1 MLRVILATLI
11 MFGSTHH
18 ALAERLPI
26 TGEEQY
32 SLFRLLF
39 KHEEEFTAKHNLFP
53 DGYISNIANDA
64 LKPGT
69 KRDGYLTNMLEV
81 QSYNTINH
89 LMRFNKLPSLFSLSP
104 IRCEIDKYFQFKG
117 PDCLTDKYKP
127 VQITVRETYGHRL
140 YTPKTE
146 LYKGLAYEGANEKI
160 VNPAEFDR
168 PFAAWSYYNKI
179 LEINHGRF
187 QQRHTTSFGMVG
199 EAAMGRA
206 VQEWAH
212 KYPFSGPKKIQGWET
227 QVDHRIALQYQNRLS
242 FLSPTWHDPL
252 HVFGFNLV
260 ANTYFDYGNIIKS
273 FGAGVGANLS
283 VGGRRH
289 CVPHEWHFA
298 AKSINN
304 DSLPKEKDL
313 SDRTEPFTCF
323 NIEPWL
329 VFDVEFRRDRV
340 RYNYLIEDGIHVPAN
355 VITQQELD
363 LYNSIDDNNDLPD
376 INPILV
382 TGGELEVTLKPTVDT
397 FTMGVTAFDMLR
409 VGYMKRTEETIEQD
423 EKHEWLEVQVNI
435 KGDNGWLFL
444 PIFLAY
450 RSWQ

>member
-1 MLRVILATLI
+1 MLRLFVIVIA
-11 MFGSTHH
+11 
-18 ALAERLPI
+18 ALTTFNQTFADRLPV
-26 TGEEQY
+26 TGEEKY
-32 SLFRLLF
+32 SLLRLLF

-53 DGYISNIANDA
+53 DGYVSNIANDA

-81 QSYNTINH
+81 QSYNRINH
-89 LMRFNKLPSLFSLSP
+89 LMRFNKLPSLFALSP
-104 IRCEIDKYFQFKG
+104 IRCKIDKYHRFDG
-117 PDCLTDKYKP
+117 VDCLNDEFNP

-146 LYKGLAYEGANEKI
+146 LYKGLDYAGANEKI

-179 LEINHGRF
+179 LEIDHGPF
-187 QQRHTTSFGMVG
+187 QQRHTVSFGLVG

-212 KYPFSGPKKIQGWET
+212 KYPFTGPRKIQGWET
-227 QVDHRIALQYQNRLS
+227 QVDHRIALQYQNKLS
-242 FLSPTWHDPL
+242 FNSPTWYDPL
-252 HVFGFNLV
+252 NIFGFHLS
-260 ANTYFDYGNIIKS
+260 AKSYMDYGNIIKS
-273 FGAGVGANLS
+273 FGLGVGANLS
-283 VGGRRH
+283 VGGSRH
-289 CVPHEWHFA
+289 CVPHEWYFA
-298 AKSINN
+298 TKSINN
-304 DSLPKEKDL
+304 DSIPKEQDV
-313 SDRTEPFTCF
+313 SDRTDPFTCF

-340 RYNYLIEDGIHVPAN
+340 FSNYLIEDGIHVPEN
-355 VITQQELD
+355 VITQEELD
-363 LYNSIDDNNDLPD
+363 LYAGIAENNDLPA

-382 TGGELEVTLKPTVDT
+382 TGGELDVNLKPYVNT
-397 FTMGVTAFDMLR
+397 FTTGVTAFDMLR
-409 VGYMKRTEETIEQD
+409 IGYMKRTEETYEQD